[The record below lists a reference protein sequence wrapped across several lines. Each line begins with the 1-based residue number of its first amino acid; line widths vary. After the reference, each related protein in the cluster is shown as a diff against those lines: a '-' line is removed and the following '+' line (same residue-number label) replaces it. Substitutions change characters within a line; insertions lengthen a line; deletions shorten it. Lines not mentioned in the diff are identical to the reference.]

1 MISSIPQLPKI
12 KKRSIATK
20 LIRLEFNSS
29 LCEYY
34 TELDAVRL
42 EGYVWSKGKK
52 PSFLYKKR
60 VFESVKI
67 EVSLNRPL
75 KTARLSY
82 KLKDKDV

>member
-67 EVSLNRPL
+67 EVS
-75 KTARLSY
+75 
-82 KLKDKDV
+82 